1 MCGIFAFICK
11 KHDFNLLN
19 TYYNKIKCRGPDNSS
34 LTKISDSVFFGFH
47 RLAINGTD
55 FISNQPLFLDNITLI
70 CNGEIYNYKQLAN
83 DYGFKLNTNSDC
95 EIILHLYK
103 KLGIKNTLSLLDGVF
118 SFVLFN
124 YDTVIVARDPIGVRP
139 TFICNAKN
147 YTLISSEAKCNF
159 EYTNN
164 IYQLLPGHYQIYK
177 SNKLVFYNSYYKLP
191 TVRIYHDKIND
202 VINNLQHLLIRAVQ
216 KRLMSDRPIGSLLS
230 GGLDSSIISAI
241 LSKKID
247 KLNTFSIGLQNS
259 PDLINAAKVAKYIES
274 NHHEVV
280 ISIDDMINAIDNVIR
295 ITETFDITTIRASV
309 PNYLISKYISENT
322 DVKVLFSGEGA
333 DEIFGGYL
341 YFKNAPNLSAFDNE
355 ITSLVKYLFRFDV
368 LRCDRTTAS
377 NGLEVRVPFL
387 DKDLIDFVLSLSSC
401 YKLHN
406 FDNAN
411 IEKFILRKAFES
423 FLPDSVLWRQKDA
436 FSDAVGYN
444 WVSEIKKFTESQFS
458 DAALELSK
466 FQYINH
472 TPTTKEG
479 LYYRKIFEHY
489 YPNQS
494 QLIGKFWLPKWTDV
508 SDPSATLLPN
518 HIK

>member
-1 MCGIFAFICK
+1 MCGIFAFISK
-11 KHDFNLLN
+11 KHDFNILN

-47 RLAINGTD
+47 RLAINGMD
-55 FISNQPLFLDNITLI
+55 FTSNQPLFLDDMILI
-70 CNGEIYNYKQLAN
+70 CNGEIYNHKQLAASS
-83 DYGFKLNTNSDC
+83 GIKLNTNSDC

-103 KLGIKNTLSLLDGVF
+103 KFGIKNTLPLLDGVF
-118 SFVLFN
+118 SFVLYHN
-124 YDTVIVARDPIGVRP
+124 NTVIVARDPIGVRP

-159 EYTNN
+159 EYTNR

-177 SNKLVFYNSYYKLP
+177 ANKLVFYNNYYKLP
-191 TVRIYHDKIND
+191 FVNIYHDKIDD
-202 VINNLQHLLIRAVQ
+202 VINNIQYLLIKAVN
-216 KRLMSDRPIGSLLS
+216 KRLMSDRPIGALLS

-241 LSKKID
+241 LSKNVD

-259 PDLINAAKVAKYIES
+259 PDLINAAKVAKYIDS
-274 NHHEVV
+274 NHHEII
-280 ISIDDMINAIDNVIR
+280 ISIDDMINAIDDVIR

-309 PNYLISKYISENT
+309 PNYLISKYISEYT
-322 DVKVLFSGEGA
+322 DIKVLFSGEGA
-333 DEIFGGYL
+333 DELFGGYL

-355 ITSLVKYLFRFDV
+355 VLSLVKYLYRFDV

-387 DKDLIDFVLSLSSC
+387 DKDFVNFALSLSSC

-411 IEKFILRKAFES
+411 IEKFVLRKAFES
-423 FLPDSVLWRQKDA
+423 FIPDSVLWRQKDA

-444 WVSEIKKFTESQFS
+444 WVTEIKNFTEAKIS
-458 DAALELSK
+458 DHEFELSK
-466 FQYINH
+466 FSYINN

-489 YPNQS
+489 YPKQS
-494 QLIGKFWLPKWTDV
+494 ELIGKYWLPKWTDV

-518 HIK
+518 HTK